1 MLERQSQTKLM
12 YNKDAI
18 GIILKESRDKLVG
31 KNLILLMTLEESFRN
46 ALQIRVMQKN
56 LGVEISHG

>member
-18 GIILKESRDKLVG
+18 GIILKEIRDKLVG
-31 KNLILLMTLEESFRN
+31 KNLIILMTLEESFGN
-46 ALQIRVMQKN
+46 ALQI
-56 LGVEISHG
+56 